1 MLGALST
8 LMWTVLIQSA
18 AFIISSLL
26 GVSDKNLC
34 VSFGVF
40 VINFKT
46 EKPGIMR
53 ILSARGAA
61 VLLAVLSL
69 LIIEQEGVI

>member
-8 LMWTVLIQSA
+8 PMWTVLIQSA
-18 AFIISSLL
+18 ALVISSLL

-34 VSFGVF
+34 FSFRVF